1 MTDRRFQTI
10 QEELKSGMTVS
21 ADDLAGADRYASES
35 LPEILALTSA
45 LKEGYLAQV
54 RAVAE
59 LERDLKRQRMINESL
74 MRSAM
79 KGIRNG
85 GNRNERPVEQD

>member
-35 LPEILALTSA
+35 LPDILALTSA

-54 RAVAE
+54 RARAE
-59 LERDLKRQRMINESL
+59 TERKLQHQKKINESL

-85 GNRNERPVEQD
+85 GNRNGRPVEQD